1 MVQLVYQIGVLLLIH
16 SPIWGTTF
24 LGFSSH
30 DDLCDTNLLS
40 ISGCF
45 VISIWVP
52 DWWSLIYT
60 QLIFQIRFIVSTQF
74 GDEIRMD
81 DRAWIPN
88 LGKAYNTA
96 AEYIY
101 ILETTPPFYNA
112 VTKRKRT
119 LIQSDVVLS
128 FTMSCSGLSF
138 CASCTTCCLSQRC
151 NLQLKTIIACSK
163 STGARFSPVMHA
175 NPYGRLDA
183 RPNFS
188 FIRCIQW
195 QWRHKSNS
203 TPLAI
208 SWTEIIAG

>member
-1 MVQLVYQIGVLLLIH
+1 MVQLVYQIGVLLVIY

-24 LGFSSH
+24 FWVLITRWLMWH
-30 DDLCDTNLLS
+30 Q
-40 ISGCF
+40 F
-45 VISIWVP
+45 VIHIRMC
-52 DWWSLIYT
+52 DLWST

-138 CASCTTCCLSQRC
+138 CASCTGVLTLGR
-151 NLQLKTIIACSK
+151 T
-163 STGARFSPVMHA
+163 SPSSGVFNDNDDT
-175 NPYGRLDA
+175 NPIPHR
-183 RPNFS
+183 
-188 FIRCIQW
+188 W
-195 QWRHKSNS
+195 QFLELR
-203 TPLAI
+203 
-208 SWTEIIAG
+208 